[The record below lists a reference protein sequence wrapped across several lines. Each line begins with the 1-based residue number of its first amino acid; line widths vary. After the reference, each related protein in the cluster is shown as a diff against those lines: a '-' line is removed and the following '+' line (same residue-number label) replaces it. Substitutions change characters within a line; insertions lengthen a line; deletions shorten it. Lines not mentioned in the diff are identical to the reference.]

1 MSLRSIRFFLLMPV
15 LAVLSVAV
23 AAAGEVAGAADAA
36 NNTFE
41 TRLANGMR
49 VIVREDHRAPTA
61 VQMVWYRV
69 GSIDEHDG
77 VTGVA
82 HVTEHMMFKG
92 TPSIGPGEFNRRVA
106 AVGGRDNAFTST
118 DYTAYFQQVPASQL
132 KTVMALEAD
141 RMRHLTLEP
150 AGYDKEIQVIM
161 EERRMRTDDQS
172 TARVHEAMN
181 AVAWQAHPYRRPV
194 IGWMS
199 DLEQMKVGDVRDW
212 YRRWYVPNNATLVVV
227 GDVNHEQVFA
237 WAKATYGQIP
247 ARALAER
254 KQYAE
259 PTQTGMRQLEVK
271 APADLP
277 LLVMGWKAPRLAD
290 PQKDVDP
297 YALEMLA
304 QILDGHEAARL
315 PLALVRE
322 QQMAVSVDAS
332 YDAMNRG
339 PGMFVLQASPRPG
352 HTVGELEQAIR
363 AVLAQVANQ
372 GVSEAELA
380 RARSQLR
387 AAEVY
392 KKDSVMGQAMEIG
405 MLETLGYGWQ
415 TSGLM
420 LDKLNAVTAAD
431 VQRVAQ
437 SYFGDEQLTIARLVP
452 QPLDEA
458 ALVARAKRA
467 QAVQGQGRH

>member
-23 AAAGEVAGAADAA
+23 AGEVAGAADAA